1 MGIWV
6 IVCIQKPSH
15 HFLQIFRPLHMFEI
29 VFRDSSFYP
38 KQYLHFVCY
47 GLSAQTSPKRL
58 VWKTGIWRQIMM
70 SQTTHTK
77 YKWHHMPL
85 NENPMKIFCVRPC
98 LMITMAVLHLS
109 PVSLNIAVHLHTPLR
124 QVPIRPGAQPR
135 GGHLPPVIF
144 KTLHSNFDICRNFQ
158 RIKMKFYILIIFKKS
173 YWNFSLSC

>member
-1 MGIWV
+1 MEIWV

-85 NENPMKIFCVRPC
+85 NETPMKIFCVRPC

-109 PVSLNIAVHLHTPLR
+109 PVSLNMHTFAYPS
-124 QVPIRPGAQPR
+124 QVSSHQTRRAT
-135 GGHLPPVIF
+135 GGGGIWGIF
-144 KTLHSNFDICRNFQ
+144 PRNFQ
-158 RIKMKFYILIIFKKS
+158 NIA
-173 YWNFSLSC
+173 